1 MFTENCI
8 YLQTGPEKKY
18 FKRGDL
24 VAIEKE
30 EYMAKYG
37 HRYVDSKS
45 DQSSKAVDDNVGA

>member
-8 YLQTGPEKKY
+8 YLQTGSEKKY